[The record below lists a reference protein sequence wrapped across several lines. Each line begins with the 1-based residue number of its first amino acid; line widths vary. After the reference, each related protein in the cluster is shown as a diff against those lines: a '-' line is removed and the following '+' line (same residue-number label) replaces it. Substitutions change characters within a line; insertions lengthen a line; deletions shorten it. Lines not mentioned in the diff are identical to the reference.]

1 MKTRT
6 KILIWILT
14 LYVFSVIGWM
24 SFDFYGVETL
34 TLAQLISIYVIEII
48 CLIIIGTQIYKK

>member
-14 LYVFSVIGWM
+14 LYVFSVIGWI
-24 SFDFYGVETL
+24 SFDFYGVEIL
-34 TLAQLISIYVIEII
+34 TLAQLISIYVIEVI
-48 CLIIIGTQIYKK
+48 CLVIIGTQIYKK

>member
-14 LYVFSVIGWM
+14 LYVFSVIGWI
-24 SFDFYGVETL
+24 SFDFYGVEAL
-34 TLAQLISIYVIEII
+34 TLAQLISIYVIEVI
-48 CLIIIGTQIYKK
+48 CLVIIGTQIYKK